1 MLPSV
6 GCCHGTAGF
15 GTSAA
20 GLGKGLAMRH
30 VMACAFGAAGI
41 ADLGTQLTQCDGML
55 TATRSE
61 RGAQAADLGAV
72 HVAADAGGHG
82 GDVGL
87 LQTGSGAEIAG
98 LGTGIAGIDAGLHGG
113 RKGVGGLIHENLLV
127 PVEESFHRSP
137 VRMAWL

>member
-1 MLPSV
+1 
-6 GCCHGTAGF
+6 
-15 GTSAA
+15 
-20 GLGKGLAMRH
+20 MRH

-82 GDVGL
+82 GDVGSRRQEAAQKSQAWAQA
-87 LQTGSGAEIAG
+87 LQASMQACMAG
-98 LGTGIAGIDAGLHGG
+98 E
-113 RKGVGGLIHENLLV
+113 R
-127 PVEESFHRSP
+127 
-137 VRMAWL
+137 AWVA